1 LLCAMLVPA
10 RAHGE
15 PAAGFPVD
23 TLLATLRTR
32 SVHRHHVNWEAAAAE
47 LRTRVAGA
55 SDDESCARAVVA
67 LFERMGDVHSVF
79 THAGRS
85 YSHYDALPDTVRA
98 RLLPMLDRERE
109 QAGRV
114 ESSWLTGDHAYVRV
128 PSMDAWTPE
137 QVQALTEQLY
147 AQVNRLAA
155 QKPRGWLIDLRLNGG
170 GNLYPMLAGLAP
182 VLGTGVVGGT
192 VDADGREVQ
201 SWVLKPDG
209 LYWRDAGGDRRFAGL
224 DPVMRERRVPL
235 PAAVLVGPVTRSS
248 GQAVAMAFRGRAR
261 TVLIGEPTARGY
273 TTVTAPFVLG
283 ERTTLLLAVGS
294 MRDRR
299 GDVHES
305 ELLPDVNV
313 YGGDDFES
321 PLQDRKVR
329 AALEWLRHQGGR

>member
-1 LLCAMLVPA
+1 MATALVPA
-10 RAHGE
+10 RAPAE
-15 PAAGFPVD
+15 PPAGFPTD
-23 TLLATLRTR
+23 TLLATLRSR
-32 SVHRHHVNWEAAAAE
+32 AVHRQRVDWDAAAAE
-47 LRTRVAGA
+47 LRARVAA
-55 SDDESCARAVVA
+55 ATDDESCARSVVT
-67 LFERMGDVHSVF
+67 LFERMDDVHSVL

-85 YSHYDALPDTVRA
+85 YSHYDELVDSVRA

-128 PSMDAWTPE
+128 PSMEAWTPE
-137 QVQALTEQLY
+137 QVQALTQQLY
-147 AQVNRLAA
+147 TQVNRLAA
-155 QKPRGWLIDLRLNGG
+155 QRPRGWLIDLRLNGG

-182 VLGTGVVGGT
+182 VLGMGVMGGT

-209 LYWRDAGGDRRFAGL
+209 LYWRDASGDRRFAAL
-224 DPVMRERRVPL
+224 DPVVRARRVPL
-235 PAAVLVGPVTRSS
+235 PVAVLVGPVTRSS
-248 GQAVAMAFRGRAR
+248 GQALAMAFRGRAR
-261 TVLIGEPTARGY
+261 AVLIGEPTARGY

-299 GDVHES
+299 GDVHEA
-305 ELLPDVNV
+305 ELLPDLSV

-329 AALEWLRHQGGR
+329 AALEWLRHEGGR